1 MREANPYGV
10 TKTKTKIDSIFVSTK
25 TLVVLVGI
33 MYSTEINLG
42 LGLHK
47 DRRFPKTKTKI
58 DFRFGF
64 GDAIRNGLSAPSGL
78 NKNRE
83 VSDFWV
89 GVPKK
94 NMIRSTLKVLK
105 TSTLNSFDQ

>member
-1 MREANPYGV
+1 MAHGKANPYGV

-25 TLVVLVGI
+25 TRVVLVGI
-33 MYSTEINLG
+33 MYFTKTILG

-64 GDAIRNGLSAPSGL
+64 GDAIRNGLRHSNGCAGFGYP
-78 NKNRE
+78 
-83 VSDFWV
+83 
-89 GVPKK
+89 
-94 NMIRSTLKVLK
+94 
-105 TSTLNSFDQ
+105 